1 MEHLIAHGIN
11 GGRGLQ
17 DVFTANTIASS
28 RVESRNAALRRL
40 GLRKTMSLC
49 ENLFRLRDTVISKEC
64 QDCISK
70 TKKWSFEDDT
80 DFLDVFEQC
89 AAVSVTNEVLEK
101 MHEEYKLE
109 HKDKYKVSKGSAEN
123 EYCVTYKD
131 VKKKKKGF
139 MTLTK
144 LCVNGNNNLCCWWC
158 MMMGCPCRHVLAV
171 VEALPSKFQ
180 WTQSTQDST

>member
-28 RVESRNAALRRL
+28 RVENRNATLKMF
-40 GLRKTMSLC
+40 GLSKTVSLC

-80 DFLDVFEQC
+80 GFLDVFEQC
-89 AAVSVTNEVLEK
+89 TAASVTNGVLEK
-101 MHEEYKLE
+101 MYEEYKLE
-109 HKDKYKVSKGSAEN
+109 HKDKYKVSKGSAKN

-131 VKKKKKGF
+131 
-139 MTLTK
+139 TK
-144 LCVNGNNNLCCWWC
+144 RPHDTYKVRCDANNNLCCWC
-158 MMMGCPCRHVLAV
+158 CVRMGYPCRYVFAV
-171 VEALPSKFQ
+171 AEVFFIKVSMGSINTDF
-180 WTQSTQDST
+180 T